1 MTTMTTMIWP
11 DDTAGCTGLLQG
23 GSQGEAGA
31 PGQLQGDPL
40 LPQDQ
45 AQVRRWAILYLHY
58 IVLSTEQ
65 YCRTPDYGDHGAGH
79 AAAANNVHLYPTLPM
94 A

>member
-1 MTTMTTMIWP
+1 MI
-11 DDTAGCTGLLQG
+11 LQAAQDCSKAAAKARLAHLDG
-23 GSQGEAGA
+23 YKVAHCSRKTRHRCGEE
-31 PGQLQGDPL
+31 QYNNTINI
-40 LPQDQ
+40 
-45 AQVRRWAILYLHY
+45 VLY
-58 IVLSTEQ
+58 VLSTEQ